1 MLRLFAAL
9 PAFTITRALAD
20 GSSGTL
26 GEGVVGAHELRA
38 GGVSLDRIADLSAGR
53 VMGRRTI
60 DGAGAPLQLDG
71 RALRDLADASSSNLF
86 VANKVEAEGLSA
98 STNLQTIVLL
108 GQFSPGDGGGGVF
121 IRRFAE
127 PPHLAKLRTA
137 DGQWWESAEDEP
149 TPLAFGAR
157 WDASSDDTDA
167 INDWAA
173 YLRASRKAGR
183 MPPGTSYCAGTV
195 YLGGVRIRGA
205 GGPTL
210 AEAFAS
216 KTVIKSNGNPMVS
229 MAPGENTDQTF
240 HLTHWEHFTVVS
252 AGGAFQ
258 PIELWDR
265 LSYPYRV
272 GIWLGRNHNFME
284 TVAGGET
291 TTTGGSGGLTM
302 RNVSVQ
308 DASGWGV
315 YAYKLWGKSLIND
328 CFFRRCGG
336 PAANDL
342 GDDRLGGAMN
352 YAGVSVDFQVT
363 NIHSYNG
370 GYSDA
375 NHNGKGCGLRIG
387 AIKTETDALGRLW
400 EPGGNQKF
408 ESAFF
413 ERHNLAISIEATL
426 SAMLDNIS
434 MSGDVVNIGY
444 ASNPGN
450 HCKVL
455 FGRWRSFGLS
465 TINITQ
471 SPLIDLGVYLNQD
484 PTSTTTIN
492 YATGFSWQPPGGGVD
507 SAGIYG
513 APTVLA
519 PKSDPASGSRS
530 LSEFLPMV
538 LTSHDPG
545 TIWSNQLL
553 RFGLSD
559 NGPLTNWV
567 QTGGGSVNVATPW
580 RLRVRDGAS
589 VYQELTGLAPG
600 SICTLQLWF
609 DLPNAVL
616 LEQIEFGA
624 MNASGGDILRRTL
637 GFGANA
643 RDLEWRAVNMTVPA
657 DGILRVFVRSASTNN
672 AFVRH
677 PVLSLGACAP
687 LGRHF
692 LTLWPTPD
700 GVIQT
705 S

>member
-38 GGVSLDRIADLSAGR
+38 GGVDLDRIANLSAGR
-53 VMGRRTI
+53 VMGRRSA
-60 DGAGAPLQLDG
+60 DGSGAPQQLDG
-71 RALRDLADASSSNLF
+71 QAIRELADSSSSNLF
-86 VANKVEAEGLSA
+86 VANKVEAEGLKA
-98 STNLQTIVLL
+98 SSSLQTIVLL

-121 IRRFAE
+121 VRRFAE
-127 PPHLAKLRTA
+127 PGHLAKLRTA
-137 DGQWWESAEDEP
+137 DGQWWESVEDEP

-157 WDASSDDTDA
+157 WDGSSDDTDA

-173 YLRASRKAGR
+173 YLRTSRKAGR
-183 MPPGTSYCAGTV
+183 MPPGTTYCADTL
-195 YLGGVRIRGA
+195 YLGGARIRGA

-210 AEAFAS
+210 ADAFAS
-216 KTVIKSNGNPMVS
+216 KTVIKSNGNPMIS
-229 MAPGENTDQTF
+229 MAPGKTTAQTF

-258 PIELWDR
+258 PVELWDR
-265 LSYPYRV
+265 LSYPYRI
-272 GIWLGRNHNFME
+272 GIWLGRNHRFME

-291 TTTGGSGGLTM
+291 ETAGGSGGLTM

-308 DASGWGV
+308 DASGWGI

-336 PAANDL
+336 GAAYEL

-352 YAGVSVDFQVT
+352 FAGVSVDFQVS
-363 NIHSYNG
+363 NIHSFSNGYNNV
-370 GYSDA
+370 
-375 NHNGKGCGLRIG
+375 NHDRKGCGLRVG
-387 AIKTETDALGRLW
+387 AIKSETDALGRLW

-408 ESAFF
+408 ESVFF
-413 ERHNLAISIEATL
+413 ERHQLAISIEATL
-426 SAMLDNIS
+426 SIMLDNIS
-434 MSGDVVNIGY
+434 MSGDLVNIGH

-450 HCKVL
+450 HCKVM
-455 FGRWRSFGLS
+455 FGRWRSFGLD

-471 SPLIDLGVYLNQD
+471 SSLVDLGVYLNQD
-484 PTSTTTIN
+484 PASVTTIN
-492 YATGFSWQPPGGGVD
+492 YATGFTWQPPGGGVD
-507 SAGIYG
+507 SGDSYT

-519 PKSDPASGSRS
+519 PKSDPENGSRP
-530 LSEFLPMV
+530 LYEFLPLA

-545 TIWSNQLL
+545 AIWSNQL
-553 RFGLSD
+553 RPFGD
-559 NGPLTNWV
+559 TANGPLGGWI
-567 QTGGGSVNVATPW
+567 QTGGGSINVAKPW
-580 RLRVRDGAS
+580 RLRIRDGAS
-589 VYQELTGLAPG
+589 VHQEVTGLEPG
-600 SICTLQLWF
+600 SLCTLQIWF
-609 DLPNAVL
+609 DLPNAVF
-616 LEQIEFGA
+616 LEQVEFGA
-624 MNASGGDILRRTL
+624 MNSSGGDILRRTL
-637 GFGANA
+637 GFGSNDK
-643 RDLEWRAVNMTVPA
+643 DLEWRAVNLTVPA
-657 DGILRVFVRSASTNN
+657 DGVIRPFVRATGTNN
-672 AFVRH
+672 VFVRH

-705 S
+705 G

>member
-26 GEGVVGAHELRA
+26 GEGVVGAHELRE

-53 VMGRRTI
+53 VMGRRSA
-60 DGAGAPLQLDG
+60 DGAGEPLQLDG
-71 RALRDLADASSSNLF
+71 LAVRELADSSSSNLF

-98 STNLQTIVLL
+98 SSSLQTIVLL
-108 GQFSPGDGGGGVF
+108 GQFNPGDGGGGVF
-121 IRRFAE
+121 VRRFAE
-127 PPHLAKLRTA
+127 PGHLAKLQTA
-137 DGQWWESAEDEP
+137 DGQWWESVEDEP

-167 INDWAA
+167 INDWAS

-183 MPPGTSYCAGTV
+183 MPPGTTYCAGTL
-195 YLGGVRIRGA
+195 YLGGARIRGA

-210 AEAFAS
+210 ADAFAS
-216 KTVIKSNGNPMVS
+216 KTVIRSNGNPMIS
-229 MAPGENTDQTF
+229 MAPGQNAAQTF

-272 GIWLGRNHNFME
+272 GIWLGRNHRFME
-284 TVAGGET
+284 TIAGGESET
-291 TTTGGSGGLTM
+291 VGGSGGLTM

-308 DASGWGV
+308 DASGWGI

-328 CFFRRCGG
+328 CFFRRCGAE
-336 PAANDL
+336 AAFELD
-342 GDDRLGGAMN
+342 DDRLGGAMCF
-352 YAGVSVDFQVT
+352 AGVSVDFQVT

-370 GYSDA
+370 GYPDA
-375 NHNGKGCGLRIG
+375 NHKGRGCGMRVG

-413 ERHNLAISIEATL
+413 ERHALPISIEATL

-444 ASNPGN
+444 ASNPSN
-450 HCKVL
+450 HCKVM

-471 SPLIDLGVYLNQD
+471 SSLIDLGVYLNQD
-484 PTSTTTIN
+484 PASITTIN

-507 SAGIYG
+507 SAGDYA

-519 PKSDPASGSRS
+519 PNANPANGTRP
-530 LSEFLPMV
+530 LSEFLPMA
-538 LTSHDPG
+538 LTSFDPG
-545 TIWSNQLL
+545 AIWSNQLQ
-553 RFGLSD
+553 RFGLTD
-559 NGPLTNWV
+559 NGPLANWV
-567 QTGGGSVNVATPW
+567 QTGGGSINVAKPW

-589 VYQELTGLAPG
+589 VHQEVTGLAPG
-600 SICTLQLWF
+600 SLVTLQLWF
-609 DLPNAVL
+609 DLPNSVFL
-616 LEQIEFGA
+616 QHIDFGA
-624 MNASGGDILRRTL
+624 MDSSGNDVLRRAL
-637 GFGANA
+637 GFGANE
-643 RDLEWRAVNMTVPA
+643 REQEWRAVNLTVPA
-657 DGILRVFVRSASTNN
+657 DGILRPFVRSVSSNN